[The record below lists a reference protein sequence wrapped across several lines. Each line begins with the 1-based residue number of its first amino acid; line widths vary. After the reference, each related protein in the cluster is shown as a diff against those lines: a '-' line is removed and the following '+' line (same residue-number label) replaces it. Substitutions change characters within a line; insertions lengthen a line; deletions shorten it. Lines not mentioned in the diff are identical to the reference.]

1 MKITKPLSAK
11 DRIILALDVDDL
23 DEAEKL
29 VVDLKDYVGYFKI
42 GLPLFTSYGFSAIKM
57 VRDHGGKV
65 YCDLKFHDIP
75 STVSHACS
83 NLIKHNIN
91 FFNIHLQ
98 GGSKM
103 VSQVVKTSKE
113 TAKSLEIDPPTILG
127 VGLLSSFGQ
136 RTLTEELCVDKN
148 IEDYIIQLTKLAKD
162 NGLNGVVAGASESK
176 RIRQEFGEDFLILC
190 PATRPTWA
198 AVNDQVRVDTP
209 TEAINAGVDYMVI
222 GRPITDAKDKI
233 AATNLIIDEIN
244 SALESKNL
252 EK

>member
-1 MKITKPLSAK
+1 MKVTKPTSPQ

-29 VVDLKDYVGYFKI
+29 VVELKDYVGYFKI
-42 GLPLFTSYGFSAIKM
+42 GLQLFTSYGFSAIKM
-57 VRDHGGKV
+57 IRDHGAKV

-75 STVSHACS
+75 NTVSHACS

-103 VSQVVKTSKE
+103 VSQAVKTAKE

-136 RTLTEELCVDKN
+136 RTLTEELCVESN
-148 IEDYIIQLTKLAKD
+148 IENYITKLAKMAKD
-162 NGLNGVVAGASESK
+162 NGLDGIIAGATECK
-176 RIRQEFGEDFLILC
+176 KIRQEFGDDFIVLC

-209 TEAINAGVDYMVI
+209 TEAIMAGVDYMVI
-222 GRPITDAKDKI
+222 GRPITDAQDKV
-233 AATNLIIDEIN
+233 AAAKLIIDEITT
-244 SALESKNL
+244 ALACGV
-252 EK
+252 